1 MRLSEQLLTQTLAN
15 LGIAALSD
23 MQRDF
28 VAAARRGG
36 DVLLLS
42 PTGSGK
48 TLAFVLAALDHVD
61 ADNDKT
67 TVVVVQPSRELAQQS
82 DDLVRRMKCGV
93 RSMAVTGGKA
103 AAAERK
109 SLEGVRPHIV
119 FGTPG
124 RLLDHFASGAVA
136 TADVRL
142 FIIDEY
148 DKCLEQGF
156 LEEMTAVRA
165 ALPRRPL
172 TTWLISATSE
182 PAELAQFVDEN
193 RLCLLDF
200 NPQAADGRLQRFV
213 VNSPTRDKL
222 DTLSRLLTTFGS
234 RQTIVFAAHRESV
247 DRIYGHLKEARFA
260 VGKYHGG
267 MDQAD
272 RERAV
277 YKFRC
282 GATAILVST
291 DLAAR
296 GLDIPE
302 VRQVVHYHIAA
313 DAATASHR
321 DGRSTRWLAEG
332 ASYAI
337 IGPDEATPAWFAEA
351 DTLDV
356 ADVVLRRPAASE
368 WAAIYIGR
376 GKQDKIS
383 KGDVVGFI
391 CKKGGVKAGD
401 IGRIDVTPHAT
412 YAAVRRTVL
421 NGMLRAV
428 AGEKIKGQ
436 KTIIEEMR

>member
-1 MRLSEQLLTQTLAN
+1 MQLTDQLLTQSLNN
-15 LGIAALSD
+15 LGIASLSE

-28 VAAARRGG
+28 VTTAGRGG

-48 TLAFVLAALDHVD
+48 TLAFVLAALNHIDPD
-61 ADNDKT
+61 GNKT

-82 DDLVRRMKCGV
+82 DDLVRRLKCGV

-103 AAAERK
+103 AATERK
-109 SLEGVRPHIV
+109 TLEGIKPHIV

-124 RLLDHFASGAVA
+124 RLLDHFDSKAIA
-136 TADVRL
+136 TAAVSL

-165 ALPRRPL
+165 ALPEHAL

-182 PAELAQFVDEN
+182 PAEISHFIN
-193 RLCLLDF
+193 KTRLCRLDF
-200 NPQAADGRLQRFV
+200 TPQTADARLQRFV
-213 VNSPTRDKL
+213 VTSPTRDKL
-222 DTLSRLLTTFGS
+222 DTLCRLLTTFGS

-247 DRIYGHLKEARFA
+247 DRIYGHLKDARFA

-282 GATAILVST
+282 GAIAILVST

-302 VRQVVHYHIAA
+302 VKQVVHYHIAA

-337 IGPDEATPAWFAEA
+337 IGPDETTPAWFAEA
-351 DTLDV
+351 DSLDV
-356 ADVVLRRPAASE
+356 ADVVLRRPAPSD

-391 CKKGGVKAGD
+391 CKKGGVKAAD

-421 NGMLRAV
+421 KGMLSAV